1 MTHLKVYNSKATKA
15 KMNKLNIKL
24 LSFCITKETI
34 NNMERQPT
42 KQEKIFAKSI
52 SDMEL
57 ISKIYKELKSRKP
70 QTVVPEDLNGHFS
83 KEHIQ
88 TASEYVKNMLG
99 IANQFNSVQS
109 LSHVWRF
116 ATPWT
121 AACRASLSITN
132 SRSPPRPMS
141 IELKMPSN
149 HLILYRPL
157 LLLPSI
163 FPSIRVFSNESAL
176 RIRWPEYWSFSFNIS
191 PSPQDWSPLG

>member
-99 IANQFNSVQS
+99 IANQFSSVQS
-109 LSHVWRF
+109 LSHVQLF
-116 ATPWT
+116 AIP
-121 AACRASLSITN
+121 
-132 SRSPPRPMS
+132 
-141 IELKMPSN
+141 
-149 HLILYRPL
+149 
-157 LLLPSI
+157 
-163 FPSIRVFSNESAL
+163 
-176 RIRWPEYWSFSFNIS
+176 
-191 PSPQDWSPLG
+191 

>member
-70 QTVVPEDLNGHFS
+70 QTVVPEDLNGQFS

-109 LSHVWRF
+109 LSHV
-116 ATPWT
+116 
-121 AACRASLSITN
+121 
-132 SRSPPRPMS
+132 
-141 IELKMPSN
+141 
-149 HLILYRPL
+149 
-157 LLLPSI
+157 
-163 FPSIRVFSNESAL
+163 
-176 RIRWPEYWSFSFNIS
+176 
-191 PSPQDWSPLG
+191 